1 MLFYYYRFV
10 YFQGNNHYTYTNVLF
25 METFA
30 ANMYEIK
37 TQNK

>member
-10 YFQGNNHYTYTNVLF
+10 YFQGNNHYTSNVLF

-37 TQNK
+37 TQKNK